1 MSHHTSGEPVRRL
14 LVPAATVLGL
24 TLPVLLG
31 AAAPAAAHDDDRDP
45 AAVYQLHGDPG
56 GSKFEGIGVDR
67 RERTFY
73 VSEVTGG
80 EIHRGDVRT
89 GATEEWL
96 PEGADG
102 RTTARGITTD
112 EQGRIYIA
120 GGPNGLGNDRPDLW
134 VYAPD
139 GTLLAALR
147 VDVADAFLND
157 VTIGPDGAAYVTNS
171 NAPHVFRVAR
181 EHGEWRVSTWA
192 DATGTIAQQPG
203 FNLGGIVVS
212 PDRRALVVAQ
222 GNAGI
227 LWRFDLRTGQASR
240 IDTGNA
246 ALTDADGLVLRGD
259 RLVVIRNF
267 SRVLTTLQLD
277 PHARSADVLSETP
290 TDPARVFTTGKTAGG
305 RLLLVDSRFEEPTPQ
320 APFEVVAVPRP
331 R

>member
-1 MSHHTSGEPVRRL
+1 MRRP
-14 LVPAATVLGL
+14 LVPATALALALPLILGSAP
-24 TLPVLLG
+24 T
-31 AAAPAAAHDDDRDP
+31 AAASDDHPGRP
-45 AAVYQLHGDPG
+45 STYALQGDTG
-56 GSKFEGIGVDR
+56 GSKFEGIGVDPA
-67 RERTFY
+67 ERTFY
-73 VSEVTGG
+73 VSETTGG

-89 GATEEWL
+89 GRTEEWL

-112 EQGRIYIA
+112 EEGRVYIA
-120 GGPNGLGNDRPDLW
+120 GGPNGLGNDAPDLW

-171 NAPHVFRVAR
+171 NSPQIFRVAR
-181 EHGEWRVSTWA
+181 EDGRWQVHTWA
-192 DATGTIAQQPG
+192 DATGTIPTMTG

-212 PDRRALVVAQ
+212 PDGTALVVAQ

-227 LWRFDLRTGQASR
+227 LWRFDLRTRQVTR
-240 IDTGNA
+240 VDTGTA
-246 ALTDADGLVLRGD
+246 DLTNADGLVLDGS

-267 SRVLTTLQLD
+267 SRVLSTLRLD
-277 PHARSADVLSETP
+277 RSGTSAELLDETP
-290 TDPARVFTTGKTAGG
+290 TDPTRVFTTGKEARG
-305 RLLLVDSRFEEPTPQ
+305 RLLLVDSKFDEQ
-320 APFEVVAVPRP
+320 VAAPPYEVVAVPLP